1 MLRLL
6 VGVVVALIVV
16 VAALWLFQRR
26 LIYLPTQRVPPI
38 DLALPG
44 WEEVTFTTADGL
56 VLGAW
61 FREPE
66 ESRPV
71 VMVFGGNAGNRADR
85 ASLGRGLAAEGL
97 GVLLVDYRGYGT
109 NPGHPTEGGLAL
121 DARGALRWVLDQA
134 PGHPVVYFGESLGS
148 AVAIGLASEH
158 PPAALVLRSP
168 FTRLADV
175 GAVHYP
181 LLPVRWMLWDVF
193 PSIDRIRGVAT
204 AALVIAGDAD
214 SIIPVTQSRAIYDA
228 APEPKRLLVLE
239 GADHNDPA
247 LTNGPEVIAA
257 TVRFIEDVTG
267 E

>member
-85 ASLGRGLAAEGL
+85 APLGRGLAAQRL
-97 GVLLVDYRGYGT
+97 GVLLVDYRGYGA
-109 NPGHPTEGGLAL
+109 NPGRPTEGGLAS
-121 DARGALRWVLDQA
+121 DARGALRWVQGHA

-257 TVRFIEDVTG
+257 TARFVEDVTG